1 MVAPVVAAAGRV
13 AVTQGAKIVAK
24 QAAKAAVKQ
33 GAKTAAKAA
42 AKQGAK
48 AAAKPGAKVAAKQG
62 AKAVAS
68 KSAGKIV
75 TDAMPT
81 ITRLAKNPRVA
92 GRFLGTKAGKKAMFN
107 FGIDFLNSKEAMRAI
122 EKFVNNNMRKMSKS
136 QEEKYTNAKNN
147 VRNSKEAIFSRD
159 LTPEQVQEIA
169 RNMKQSI
176 AEMRAILEQ
185 LEGAKTAQNQAIMAA
200 AYERQAA

>member
-13 AVTQGAKIVAK
+13 AITQGAKIVAK
-24 QAAKAAVKQ
+24 QAVKQ

-42 AKQGAK
+42 AKQ
-48 AAAKPGAKVAAKQG
+48 GAKVAAKQG

-75 TDAMPT
+75 TEAMPT

-122 EKFVNNNMRKMSKS
+122 EKFINNNMRKMSKS
-136 QEEKYTNAKNN
+136 QQEKYKNAKNN
-147 VRNSKEAIFSRD
+147 VRNNKDAISSRD

-185 LEGAKTAQNQAIMAA
+185 LEGAKTAQNQAIMSA

>member
-1 MVAPVVAAAGRV
+1 MVAPVVVAAGRV
-13 AVTQGAKIVAK
+13 AITQGAKIAAK
-24 QAAKAAVKQ
+24 QAVKQ
-33 GAKTAAKAA
+33 GAKTAAKTA

-48 AAAKPGAKVAAKQG
+48 AAAKQG
-62 AKAVAS
+62 GKAVAS

-75 TDAMPT
+75 TEAMPT

-147 VRNSKEAIFSRD
+147 VRNSKEAISSQD

-176 AEMRAILEQ
+176 AEMRTILEQ
-185 LEGAKTAQNQAIMAA
+185 LEGAKTAQNQAIMSA

>member
-13 AVTQGAKIVAK
+13 AVTQGAKIV
-24 QAAKAAVKQ
+24 AKAAVKQ

-48 AAAKPGAKVAAKQG
+48 AAAKAAAKQGAKVAAKQG

-147 VRNSKEAIFSRD
+147 VRNSKEAISSRD

>member
-33 GAKTAAKAA
+33 GAKAA
-42 AKQGAK
+42 AKQ
-48 AAAKPGAKVAAKQG
+48 GAKVAAKQG
-62 AKAVAS
+62 GKAVAS

-75 TDAMPT
+75 TEAMPT

-122 EKFVNNNMRKMSKS
+122 EKFINNNMRKMSKS

-147 VRNSKEAIFSRD
+147 VRSNKDAISSRD
-159 LTPEQVQEIA
+159 LTPEQVQEIS

>member
-48 AAAKPGAKVAAKQG
+48 VAAKQG
-62 AKAVAS
+62 GKAVAS

-75 TDAMPT
+75 AEAMPT

-147 VRNSKEAIFSRD
+147 VRNSKDAISSRD

-176 AEMRAILEQ
+176 TEMRAILEQ

>member
-1 MVAPVVAAAGRV
+1 MVAPVVVAAGRV

-33 GAKTAAKAA
+33 GAKTAAKTA

-48 AAAKPGAKVAAKQG
+48 AAAKQG

-75 TDAMPT
+75 TEAMPT
-81 ITRLAKNPRVA
+81 ISRLAKNPRVA

-147 VRNSKEAIFSRD
+147 VRNSKEAISSQD

-176 AEMRAILEQ
+176 AEMRTILEQ
-185 LEGAKTAQNQAIMAA
+185 LEGAKTAQNQAIMSA

>member
-24 QAAKAAVKQ
+24 QAAKVAVKQ

-42 AKQGAK
+42 AKQGTK
-48 AAAKPGAKVAAKQG
+48 TAAKQGAKVAAKQG

-75 TDAMPT
+75 TEAMPT

-107 FGIDFLNSKEAMRAI
+107 FGIDFLNSKEAMHAI
-122 EKFVNNNMRKMSKS
+122 EKFINNNMRKMSKS
-136 QEEKYTNAKNN
+136 QQEKYTNAKNN
-147 VRNSKEAIFSRD
+147 VRNSKDAISSRD

-176 AEMRAILEQ
+176 AEMRTILEQ
-185 LEGAKTAQNQAIMAA
+185 LEGAQTAQNQAIMAA

>member
-13 AVTQGAKIVAK
+13 AITQGAKIVAK
-24 QAAKAAVKQ
+24 QAAKQAVKQ

-48 AAAKPGAKVAAKQG
+48 V
-62 AKAVAS
+62 VAS

-75 TDAMPT
+75 TEAMPT
-81 ITRLAKNPRVA
+81 ITRLAKNPRAA
-92 GRFLGTKAGKKAMFN
+92 GRFLGTKAGKKDMFN

-136 QEEKYTNAKNN
+136 QQEKYTNAKNN
-147 VRNSKEAIFSRD
+147 VRNSKEAISSRD

>member
-1 MVAPVVAAAGRV
+1 MVAPVVVAAGRV
-13 AVTQGAKIVAK
+13 AITQGAKIVAK

-48 AAAKPGAKVAAKQG
+48 VAAKQG
-62 AKAVAS
+62 GKAVAS

-75 TDAMPT
+75 TEAMPT

-147 VRNSKEAIFSRD
+147 VRNSKDAISSRD
-159 LTPEQVQEIA
+159 LTPEQVQEIS

>member
-1 MVAPVVAAAGRV
+1 MVAPVVVAAGRV
-13 AVTQGAKIVAK
+13 AITQGAKIAAK
-24 QAAKAAVKQ
+24 QAVKQ
-33 GAKTAAKAA
+33 GAKTAAKTA

-48 AAAKPGAKVAAKQG
+48 AAAKQG
-62 AKAVAS
+62 GKAVAS

-75 TDAMPT
+75 TEAMPT

-147 VRNSKEAIFSRD
+147 VRNSKEAISSRD

-176 AEMRAILEQ
+176 AEMRTILEQ

>member
-1 MVAPVVAAAGRV
+1 MVAPVVVAAGRV

-33 GAKTAAKAA
+33 GAKTAAK
-42 AKQGAK
+42 
-48 AAAKPGAKVAAKQG
+48 QG

-75 TDAMPT
+75 TEAMPT
-81 ITRLAKNPRVA
+81 ISRLAKNPRVV

-147 VRNSKEAIFSRD
+147 VRNSKEAISSRD

-176 AEMRAILEQ
+176 AEMRTILEQ

>member
-1 MVAPVVAAAGRV
+1 MVAPVVVAAGRV

-33 GAKTAAKAA
+33 GAKTAAKTAAKQGTKAA
-42 AKQGAK
+42 AKQGT
-48 AAAKPGAKVAAKQG
+48 
-62 AKAVAS
+62 KAVAS

-75 TDAMPT
+75 TEAMPT
-81 ITRLAKNPRVA
+81 ISRLAKNPRVA

-136 QEEKYTNAKNN
+136 QEEKYKNAKNN
-147 VRNSKEAIFSRD
+147 VRNSKEAISSRD

-185 LEGAKTAQNQAIMAA
+185 LEGAKTAQNQAIMAT

>member
-1 MVAPVVAAAGRV
+1 MVAPVVVAAGRV

-24 QAAKAAVKQ
+24 QTAKAAVKQ
-33 GAKTAAKAA
+33 GAKTAAKTA

-48 AAAKPGAKVAAKQG
+48 AAAKQG

-75 TDAMPT
+75 TEAMPT
-81 ITRLAKNPRVA
+81 ISRLAKNPRVA

-147 VRNSKEAIFSRD
+147 VRNSKEAISSQD

-185 LEGAKTAQNQAIMAA
+185 LEGAKTAQNQAIMSA